1 MVAWEIM
8 RTADG
13 TYFGV
18 RRSPSTPPTWEDQS
32 HLLSVK
38 ETRVGLM
45 RKCKWEG
52 KGKEGR
58 RGCEETLPAAQVID
72 DLTRRK

>member
-1 MVAWEIM
+1 MVAWDIM

-18 RRSPSTPPTWEDQS
+18 RRSLSAPLTWEDQS

-45 RKCKWEG
+45 RKCKWAE
-52 KGKEGR
+52 KQKEGR
-58 RGCEETLPAAQVID
+58 RG
-72 DLTRRK
+72 